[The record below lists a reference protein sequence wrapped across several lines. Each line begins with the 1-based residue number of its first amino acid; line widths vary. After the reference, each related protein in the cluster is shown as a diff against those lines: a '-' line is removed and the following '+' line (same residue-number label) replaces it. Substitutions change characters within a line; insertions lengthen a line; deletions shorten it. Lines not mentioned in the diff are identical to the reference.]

1 MCIVSSFELYYYSK
15 DIQELD
21 VQMNNNT
28 ASRAKEMR
36 IVESFVDCN
45 DILGDHVNLQS
56 RATENGYLYF
66 PGLLPAEE
74 VFSVRHEVLQ
84 VA

>member
-1 MCIVSSFELYYYSK
+1 
-15 DIQELD
+15 
-21 VQMNNNT
+21 
-28 ASRAKEMR
+28 MR

-74 VFSVRHEVLQ
+74 VFSVRREVLQ
-84 VA
+84 VAEYHALLRDCLLYTSPSPRD

>member
-1 MCIVSSFELYYYSK
+1 
-15 DIQELD
+15 
-21 VQMNNNT
+21 MNNNT

-66 PGLLPAEE
+66 PALFPAE
-74 VFSVRHEVLQ
+74 
-84 VA
+84 

>member
-1 MCIVSSFELYYYSK
+1 
-15 DIQELD
+15 
-21 VQMNNNT
+21 MNNNT

-74 VFSVRHEVLQ
+74 VFQFAAKYYKLQ
-84 VA
+84 NIMDYSGKISI